1 MSYFWSALRYYAVF
15 KGRTHV
21 KAFWVYQLIITIV
34 TSICWIAPLLYLLN
48 HLPQASFHDH
58 LNTHNINILADQ
70 LSLLSQTSTITMPP
84 ALELLN
90 NFGTLFF
97 LATLIPTFAI
107 CARRL
112 HDSNHSAAL
121 LWLILIP
128 LIGFIIVIFFLTLEG
143 TPGDNRYG
151 PNPKNAPDGTV
162 I

>member
-15 KGRTHV
+15 KGRTPV

-34 TSICWIAPLLYLLN
+34 TSICWIIPLLYLLT
-48 HLPQASFHDH
+48 HLSQTSQYAQ
-58 LNTHNINILADQ
+58 LTMNNTHALVTQ
-70 LSLLSQTSTITMPP
+70 LSLLSQTSTQSMPP

-128 LIGFIIVIFFLTLEG
+128 LIGFITVIIFLTLEG